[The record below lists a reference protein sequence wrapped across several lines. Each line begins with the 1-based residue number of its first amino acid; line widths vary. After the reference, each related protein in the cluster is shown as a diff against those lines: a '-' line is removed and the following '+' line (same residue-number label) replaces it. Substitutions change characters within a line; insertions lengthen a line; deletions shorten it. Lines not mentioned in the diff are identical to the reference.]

1 MALSSRQT
9 IAGAAPPT
17 TSGHGPARMPGG
29 SKGKDSGFFVVP
41 ANGCTVFGYMDRG
54 TWKTDLDRSGVLPEK
69 RPAREPRRPD
79 RS

>member
-1 MALSSRQT
+1 
-9 IAGAAPPT
+9 
-17 TSGHGPARMPGG
+17 MPGG